1 MGIREIL
8 KGNKS
13 KELPSESATS
23 NDITDRVALDLFVYG
38 ALDDLY
44 TVYLIKPKSSDLGYS
59 VLRLE
64 SAHELSFACNE
75 PRSTYRTATIDKK
88 ILGIYEQSLSDI
100 GAFRNGSMLNFIY
113 YLPSQTDPK
122 NYFERHF
129 QKPLQ
134 ECFPNESWEG
144 TMVAFAQALRDLI
157 KRSGYGYSESSYNK
171 CATLDSW
178 STENLKALLQ
188 L

>member
-1 MGIREIL
+1 LSTAPWTIYTQFI
-8 KGNKS
+8 S
-13 KELPSESATS
+13 S
-23 NDITDRVALDLFVYG
+23 NQ
-38 ALDDLY
+38 
-44 TVYLIKPKSSDLGYS
+44 DLGYS

-134 ECFPNESWEG
+134 ECFPNESGEG

>member
-64 SAHELSFACNE
+64 SAHELS
-75 PRSTYRTATIDKK
+75 
-88 ILGIYEQSLSDI
+88 
-100 GAFRNGSMLNFIY
+100 
-113 YLPSQTDPK
+113 
-122 NYFERHF
+122 
-129 QKPLQ
+129 
-134 ECFPNESWEG
+134 
-144 TMVAFAQALRDLI
+144 DLI